1 MRFHSPLRLF
11 KEGFFMSLNN
21 TPSAERVHIAFF
33 GKRNS
38 GKSSL
43 LNAVTNQNI
52 AIVSDILGTTTD
64 PVFKAME
71 LLPLGAVMMIDTAG
85 IDDEGELGTMRVQ
98 KTLRILNK
106 TDIAVLVVDS
116 TKGLTEYENDLIEKF
131 RNKNVPYI
139 VAYNKCDL
147 QKKSVSAENEICVS
161 ALTGE
166 NIHELKELIAK
177 QNGMIEDKKIVAHL
191 LKKNDVVV
199 LVVPIDE
206 SAPKGRL
213 ILPQVQTIRELLDN
227 EMIPV
232 VTRDTTLKET
242 LSSLSGKPA
251 MVITDSQVF
260 GKIGRD
266 TPTDIPLTSFS
277 ILMANYKSDLKTL
290 VKGVT
295 AIDDLQDGDQVLIS
309 EGCTHHRQCND
320 IGTVKLPKLLQKYTG
335 KSLAFSWTSGTE
347 FEEELTGYKM
357 IIHCGGCMLNE
368 REMKYRLKCASDQNI
383 PMTNYGTAI
392 AYMNGILE
400 RSLAPFPDIRCI
412 IG

>member
-1 MRFHSPLRLF
+1 
-11 KEGFFMSLNN
+11 MSLNN

-85 IDDEGELGTMRVQ
+85 IDDQGELGYMRVQ

-106 TDIAVLVVDS
+106 TDIAVLVIDS
-116 TKGLTEYENDLIEKF
+116 QIGLTDYENDLIQKF
-131 RNKNVPYI
+131 TNKNIPYI
-139 VAYNKCDL
+139 IAYNKSDL
-147 QKKSVSAENEICVS
+147 KKIFPKNENEIAVS
-161 ALTGE
+161 AATGE
-166 NIHELKELIAK
+166 NIHQLKELIAK
-177 QNGMIEDKKIVAHL
+177 QSNKIENKQIVAHL
-191 LKKNDVVV
+191 LNKNDLVV

-232 VTRDTTLKET
+232 VTRDTTLKVT
-242 LSSLSGKPA
+242 LSSLGKKPA
-251 MVITDSQVF
+251 LVITDSQVF
-260 GKIGRD
+260 GKVSRD
-266 TPTDIPLTSFS
+266 VPDDIPLTSIS
-277 ILMANYKSDLKTL
+277 IMMANYRGDLKTL
-290 VKGVT
+290 VRGVK
-295 AIDDLQDGDQVLIS
+295 AIDTLKDGDKVLIS

-320 IGTVKLPKLLQKYTG
+320 IGTVKLPNLLQKYTG
-335 KSLAFSWTSGTE
+335 KSLDFKWTSGTE
-347 FEEELTGYKM
+347 FEENLDKYSL

-368 REMKYRLKCASDQNI
+368 REMQYRIKCAVDRNT
-383 PMTNYGTAI
+383 PVTNYGTAI
-392 AYMNGILE
+392 AYMNGILK
-400 RSLAPFPDIRCI
+400 RSLSVFKDLSEI
-412 IG
+412 IQK

>member
-1 MRFHSPLRLF
+1 
-11 KEGFFMSLNN
+11 MSLNN

-85 IDDEGELGTMRVQ
+85 IDDQGELGYMRVQ

-106 TDIAVLVVDS
+106 TDIAVLVIDS
-116 TKGLTEYENDLIEKF
+116 QIGLTDYENDLIQKF
-131 RNKNVPYI
+131 TNKNIPYI
-139 VAYNKCDL
+139 IAYNKSDL
-147 QKKSVSAENEICVS
+147 KKIFPKNENEIAVS
-161 ALTGE
+161 AATGE
-166 NIHELKELIAK
+166 NIHQLKELIAK
-177 QNGMIEDKKIVAHL
+177 QSNKIENKQIVAHL
-191 LKKNDVVV
+191 LNKNDLVV

-232 VTRDTTLKET
+232 VTRDTTLKVT
-242 LSSLSGKPA
+242 LSSLGKKPA
-251 MVITDSQVF
+251 LVITDSQVF
-260 GKIGRD
+260 GKVSRD
-266 TPTDIPLTSFS
+266 VPDDIPLTSFS
-277 ILMANYKSDLKTL
+277 ILMANYKGDLKTL
-290 VKGVT
+290 VRGVK
-295 AIDDLQDGDQVLIS
+295 AIDTLKDGDKVLIS

-320 IGTVKLPKLLQKYTG
+320 IGTVKLPNLLQKYTG
-335 KSLAFSWTSGTE
+335 KSLDFKWTSGTE
-347 FEEELTGYKM
+347 FEENLDKYSL

-368 REMKYRLKCASDQNI
+368 REMQYRIKCAVDRNT
-383 PMTNYGTAI
+383 PVTNYGTAI
-392 AYMNGILE
+392 AYMNGILK
-400 RSLAPFPDIRCI
+400 RSLSVFKDLSEI
-412 IG
+412 IQK

>member
-1 MRFHSPLRLF
+1 
-11 KEGFFMSLNN
+11 MSLNN

-85 IDDEGELGTMRVQ
+85 IDDEGELGNMRVQ

-131 RNKNVPYI
+131 KNKNVPYI
-139 VAYNKCDL
+139 IAYNKCDL
-147 QKKSVSAENEICVS
+147 HKKAVNADNEICVS

-166 NIHELKELIAK
+166 NINELKELIAK
-177 QNGMIEDKKIVAHL
+177 QNGIIEDKKIVAHL
-191 LKKNDVVV
+191 LNKNDLAV

-232 VTRDTTLKET
+232 VTRDTTLTET
-242 LSSLSGKPA
+242 LTSLAKKPA

-260 GKIGRD
+260 GKVSKD
-266 TPTDIPLTSFS
+266 TPVDIPLTSFS

-295 AIDDLQDGDQVLIS
+295 AIDTLQDGDKVLIS

-320 IGTVKLPKLLQKYTG
+320 IGTVKLPRLLQKYTN
-335 KSLAFSWTSGTE
+335 KTLDFQWTSGTE
-347 FEEELTGYKM
+347 FEEDLTKYKLV
-357 IIHCGGCMLNE
+357 IHCGGCMLNE
-368 REMKYRLKCASDQNI
+368 REMKYRLKCSVDQAV

-392 AYMNGILE
+392 AYMNGILK
-400 RSLAPFPDIRCI
+400 RSLAPFPHIQQI
-412 IG
+412 IS

>member
-1 MRFHSPLRLF
+1 
-11 KEGFFMSLNN
+11 MSLNN

-85 IDDEGELGTMRVQ
+85 IDDEGELGNMRVQ

-131 RNKNVPYI
+131 KNKNVPYI
-139 VAYNKCDL
+139 IAYNKCDL
-147 QKKSVSAENEICVS
+147 HKKAVNADNEICVS

-177 QNGMIEDKKIVAHL
+177 QNGIIEDKKIVAHL
-191 LKKNDVVV
+191 LNKNDLAV

-232 VTRDTTLKET
+232 VTRDTTLTET
-242 LSSLSGKPA
+242 LTSLAKKPA
-251 MVITDSQVF
+251 IVITDSQVF
-260 GKIGRD
+260 GKVSKD
-266 TPTDIPLTSFS
+266 TPVDIPLTSFS

-295 AIDDLQDGDQVLIS
+295 AIDTLQDGDKVLIS

-320 IGTVKLPKLLQKYTG
+320 IGTVKLPRLLQKYTN
-335 KSLAFSWTSGTE
+335 KTLDFQWTSGTE
-347 FEEELTGYKM
+347 FEEDLTKYKLV
-357 IIHCGGCMLNE
+357 IQLWGLYAE
-368 REMKYRLKCASDQNI
+368 RA
-383 PMTNYGTAI
+383 
-392 AYMNGILE
+392 
-400 RSLAPFPDIRCI
+400 
-412 IG
+412 

>member
-1 MRFHSPLRLF
+1 
-11 KEGFFMSLNN
+11 MSLNN

-85 IDDEGELGTMRVQ
+85 IDDEGELGIMRVQ

-106 TDIAVLVVDS
+106 TDIAVLVGDS
-116 TKGLTEYENDLIEKF
+116 IKGLTDYENNLIEKF
-131 RNKNVPYI
+131 RNKNIPYI
-139 VAYNKCDL
+139 IAYNKSDL
-147 QKKSVSAENEICVS
+147 KKISPRNENEINVS
-161 ALTGE
+161 AVTGE

-177 QNGMIEDKKIVAHL
+177 QHDKIEDKKIVAHL
-191 LKKNDVVV
+191 LNKNDFVV

-242 LSSLSGKPA
+242 LASLGKKPA
-251 MVITDSQVF
+251 LVITDSQVF
-260 GKIGRD
+260 GKVGK
-266 TPTDIPLTSFS
+266 DIPADILLTSFS
-277 ILMANYKSDLKTL
+277 ILMANYKSDLKAL
-290 VKGVT
+290 VKGVK
-295 AIDDLQDGDQVLIS
+295 AIDELKDGDKVLIS

-320 IGTVKLPKLLQKYTG
+320 IGTVKLPKLLRKYTG
-335 KSLAFSWTSGTE
+335 KSLDFKWTSGTE
-347 FEEELTGYKM
+347 FEEDLSGYKL

-368 REMKYRLKCASDQNI
+368 REMKYRLKCAVDQNV

-392 AYMNGILE
+392 AYMNGILK
-400 RSLAPFPDIRCI
+400 RSLSVFRDISAI
-412 IG
+412 LEN

>member
-1 MRFHSPLRLF
+1 
-11 KEGFFMSLNN
+11 MSLNN

-85 IDDEGELGTMRVQ
+85 IDDEGELGNMRVQ

-131 RNKNVPYI
+131 KNKNVPYI
-139 VAYNKCDL
+139 IAYNKCDL
-147 QKKSVSAENEICVS
+147 HKKAVNADNEICVS

-166 NIHELKELIAK
+166 NIYELKELIAK
-177 QNGMIEDKKIVAHL
+177 QNGIIEDKKIVAHL
-191 LKKNDVVV
+191 LNKNDLAV

-232 VTRDTTLKET
+232 VTRDTTLTET
-242 LSSLSGKPA
+242 LTSLAKKPA
-251 MVITDSQVF
+251 IVITDSQVF
-260 GKIGRD
+260 GKVSKD
-266 TPTDIPLTSFS
+266 TPVDIPLTSFS

-295 AIDDLQDGDQVLIS
+295 AIDTLQDGDKVLIS

-320 IGTVKLPKLLQKYTG
+320 IGTVKLPRLLQKYTN
-335 KSLAFSWTSGTE
+335 KTLDFQWTSGTE
-347 FEEELTGYKM
+347 FEEDLTKYKLV
-357 IIHCGGCMLNE
+357 IHCGGCMLNE
-368 REMKYRLKCASDQNI
+368 REMKYRLKCSVDQAV

-392 AYMNGILE
+392 AYMNGILK
-400 RSLAPFPDIRCI
+400 RSLAPFPQIQQI
-412 IG
+412 IS

>member
-1 MRFHSPLRLF
+1 
-11 KEGFFMSLNN
+11 MSLNN

-85 IDDEGELGTMRVQ
+85 IDDEGELGIMRVQ

-116 TKGLTEYENDLIEKF
+116 IKGLTDSENNLIEKF
-131 RNKNVPYI
+131 RNKNIPYI
-139 VAYNKCDL
+139 IAYNKSDL
-147 QKKSVSAENEICVS
+147 KKISPRNENEINVS
-161 ALTGE
+161 AVTGE

-177 QNGMIEDKKIVAHL
+177 QHDKIEDKKIVAHL
-191 LKKNDVVV
+191 LNKNDFVV

-242 LSSLSGKPA
+242 FASLGKKPA
-251 MVITDSQVF
+251 LVITDSQVF
-260 GKIGRD
+260 GKVGK
-266 TPTDIPLTSFS
+266 DIPADILLTSFS
-277 ILMANYKSDLKTL
+277 ILMVNYKSDLKAL
-290 VKGVT
+290 VKGVK
-295 AIDDLQDGDQVLIS
+295 AIDELKDGDKVLIS

-320 IGTVKLPKLLQKYTG
+320 IGTVKLPKLLRKYTG
-335 KSLAFSWTSGTE
+335 KSLDFKWTSGTE
-347 FEEELTGYKM
+347 FEEDLSGYKL

-368 REMKYRLKCASDQNI
+368 REMKYRLKCAVDQNV

-392 AYMNGILE
+392 AYMNGILK
-400 RSLAPFPDIRCI
+400 RSLSVFRDISAI
-412 IG
+412 LEN

>member
-1 MRFHSPLRLF
+1 
-11 KEGFFMSLNN
+11 MSLNN

-85 IDDEGELGTMRVQ
+85 IDDEGELGNMRVQ

-131 RNKNVPYI
+131 KNKNVPYI
-139 VAYNKCDL
+139 IAYNKCDL
-147 QKKSVSAENEICVS
+147 HKKAVNADNEICVS

-177 QNGMIEDKKIVAHL
+177 QNGIIEDKKIVAHL
-191 LKKNDVVV
+191 LNKNDLAV

-232 VTRDTTLKET
+232 VTRDTTLTET
-242 LSSLSGKPA
+242 LTSLAKKPA
-251 MVITDSQVF
+251 IVITDSQVF
-260 GKIGRD
+260 GKVSKD
-266 TPTDIPLTSFS
+266 TPVDIPLTSFS

-295 AIDDLQDGDQVLIS
+295 AIDTLQDGDKVLIS

-320 IGTVKLPKLLQKYTG
+320 IGTVKLPRLLQKYTN
-335 KSLAFSWTSGTE
+335 KTLDFQWTSGTE
-347 FEEELTGYKM
+347 FEEDLTKYKLV
-357 IIHCGGCMLNE
+357 IHCGGCMLNE
-368 REMKYRLKCASDQNI
+368 REMKYRLKCSVDQAV

-392 AYMNGILE
+392 AYMNGILK
-400 RSLAPFPDIRCI
+400 RSLAPFPHIQQI
-412 IG
+412 IS

>member
-1 MRFHSPLRLF
+1 
-11 KEGFFMSLNN
+11 MSLNN

-71 LLPLGAVMMIDTAG
+71 LLPLGAVIMIDTAG
-85 IDDEGELGTMRVQ
+85 IDDEGELGNMRVQ

-131 RNKNVPYI
+131 KNKNVPYI
-139 VAYNKCDL
+139 IAYNKCDL
-147 QKKSVSAENEICVS
+147 HKKAVNADNEICVS

-177 QNGMIEDKKIVAHL
+177 QNGIIEDKKIVAHL
-191 LKKNDVVV
+191 LNKNDLAV

-232 VTRDTTLKET
+232 VTRDTTLTET
-242 LSSLSGKPA
+242 LTSLAKKPA

-260 GKIGRD
+260 GKVSKD
-266 TPTDIPLTSFS
+266 TPVDIPLTSFS

-295 AIDDLQDGDQVLIS
+295 AIDTLQDGDKVLIS

-320 IGTVKLPKLLQKYTG
+320 IGTVKLPRLLQKYTN
-335 KSLAFSWTSGTE
+335 KTLDFQWTSGTE
-347 FEEELTGYKM
+347 FEEDLTKYKLV
-357 IIHCGGCMLNE
+357 IHCGGCMLNE
-368 REMKYRLKCASDQNI
+368 REMKYRLKCSVDQAV

-392 AYMNGILE
+392 AYMNGILK
-400 RSLAPFPDIRCI
+400 RSLAPFPHIQQI
-412 IG
+412 IS

>member
-1 MRFHSPLRLF
+1 MPRPSLSP
-11 KEGFFMSLNN
+11 SIC

-33 GKRNS
+33 GQRNS

-52 AIVSDILGTTTD
+52 AIVSDVLGTTTD

-85 IDDEGELGTMRVQ
+85 IDDISTELGNMRVQ

-116 TKGLTEYENDLIEKF
+116 TKGLTDYENNLIEKF
-131 RNKNVPYI
+131 KNKNVPYI

-147 QKKSVSAENEICVS
+147 KKISVNADNEICVS

-177 QNGMIEDKKIVAHL
+177 QNGTMGDKKIVAHL
-191 LKKNDVVV
+191 LNKNDVVV
-199 LVVPIDE
+199 LVIPIDE

-227 EMIPV
+227 EMIPIA
-232 VTRDTTLKET
+232 TRETTLKET
-242 LSSLSGKPA
+242 LSALAKKPA
-251 MVITDSQVF
+251 MVITDSQAFAKVS
-260 GKIGRD
+260 KD
-266 TPTDIPLTSFS
+266 TPLDIPLTSFS

-290 VKGVT
+290 VHGVT
-295 AIDDLQDGDQVLIS
+295 AIDTLKDGDKVLIS

-320 IGTVKLPKLLQKYTG
+320 IGTVKLPNWLKQATG
-335 KSLAFSWTSGTE
+335 HDFVYETVSGTE
-347 FEEELTGYKM
+347 FPEDPGGYDL
-357 IIHCGGCMLNE
+357 ILHCGGCMLTE
-368 REMKYRLKCASDQNI
+368 REVLSRMHAAQDCDV
-383 PMTNYGTAI
+383 PFTNYGITI
-392 AYMNGILE
+392 AKLTGTLE
-400 RSLAPFPDIRCI
+400 RSLRIFPKLHDLVI
-412 IG
+412 

>member
-1 MRFHSPLRLF
+1 
-11 KEGFFMSLNN
+11 MSLNN

-85 IDDEGELGTMRVQ
+85 IDDEGELGIMRVQ

-116 TKGLTEYENDLIEKF
+116 IKGLTDYENNLIEKF
-131 RNKNVPYI
+131 RNKNIPYI
-139 VAYNKCDL
+139 IAYNKSDL
-147 QKKSVSAENEICVS
+147 KKISPRNENEINVS
-161 ALTGE
+161 AVTGE

-177 QNGMIEDKKIVAHL
+177 QHGKIEDKKIVAHL
-191 LKKNDVVV
+191 LNKNDFVV

-242 LSSLSGKPA
+242 LASLGKKPA
-251 MVITDSQVF
+251 LVITDSQVF
-260 GKIGRD
+260 GKVGK
-266 TPTDIPLTSFS
+266 DIPADILLTSFS
-277 ILMANYKSDLKTL
+277 ILMANYKSDLKAL
-290 VKGVT
+290 VKGVK
-295 AIDDLQDGDQVLIS
+295 AIDELKDGDKVLIS

-320 IGTVKLPKLLQKYTG
+320 IGTVKLPKLLRKYTG
-335 KSLAFSWTSGTE
+335 KFLDFKWTSGTE
-347 FEEELTGYKM
+347 FEEDLSGYKL

-368 REMKYRLKCASDQNI
+368 REMKYRLKCAVDQNV

-392 AYMNGILE
+392 AYMNGILK
-400 RSLAPFPDIRCI
+400 RSLSVFRDISAI
-412 IG
+412 LEN